1 MNQLI
6 KDYLEITKPRIVSL
20 VLVTAAIGYYLGGQ
34 GIASYTQLT
43 WLLLGVAVECAG
55 AAVLNHYLERE
66 MDSKMT
72 RTHKRPIPAGRI
84 DPEHALQFGV
94 ILSLAGVA
102 VLYIKVNMLTA
113 FLSLLTTFMYVLV
126 YTPMK
131 RVSWFNTTIGAFP
144 GAMPILGGWAAA
156 TGTLNFHA
164 GILFLI
170 MFVWQHPHFYAIAW
184 MFKDDYARAGFKM
197 LSEQEAHGDRM
208 FQHIYYYSLLLIPI
222 SVIPSITGMAGMIYF
237 VGAFVAGVW
246 LLGVSRRFIRSQ
258 SILDARQLLKATVVY
273 LPVLLT
279 LIVLDVRF

>member
-1 MNQLI
+1 MNQTL
-6 KDYLEITKPRIVSL
+6 KDYIEITKPRIVSL
-20 VLVTAAIGYYLGGQ
+20 VLVTAAIGFYLGGQ
-34 GIASYTQLT
+34 GISSYATLA
-43 WLLLGVAVECAG
+43 WLLLGVAVECSG

-72 RTHKRPIPAGRI
+72 RTRKRPLPSGRMN
-84 DPEHALQFGV
+84 PEHALQFGV

-131 RVSWFNTTIGAFP
+131 RVSWFNTTVGAFP
-144 GAMPILGGWAAA
+144 GAMPILGGWAGA
-156 TGTLNFHA
+156 TGTLDFHA

-197 LSEQEAHGDRM
+197 LSEQETHGDNM
-208 FQHIYYYSLLLIPI
+208 FRHIYYYSLLLIPV
-222 SVIPSITGMAGMIYF
+222 SVIPSITGMAGMIYC
-237 VGAFVAGVW
+237 VGAFIAGIW
-246 LLGVSRRFIRSQ
+246 LLGMSRKFIQSQ
-258 SILDARQLLKATVVY
+258 SVVDARQLLKATVVY